1 VPLTGLR
8 SFSRAVAISTIWV
21 RKDTDRPSTVA
32 VSRTRRACR
41 RGYRP
46 PAPPG
51 TGSSD
56 HRLVFEV
63 LSGTR
68 AAPEPA
74 VSSRSVCWS
83 CGAGWVRRRTRH
95 SVPPIRAGAGPA
107 GKATKSGVGEL
118 LAMRPGGR
126 LLPRPALVGSA
137 ITCSQERSLRA
148 TCAARAARPGR
159 PRRRRRG
166 GGWCG
171 GSGLPRPP
179 GWPRRAPG
187 SWGGSAKS
195 QAIVLNAR
203 CMRDERRLAG
213 R

>member
-1 VPLTGLR
+1 MPLTGLR

-118 LAMRPGGR
+118 LAMRPGGQ
-126 LLPRPALVGSA
+126 LLPRPALHSGP
-137 ITCSQERSLRA
+137 RSPV
-148 TCAARAARPGR
+148 ARSVPWGR
-159 PRRRRRG
+159 PVQ
-166 GGWCG
+166 
-171 GSGLPRPP
+171 
-179 GWPRRAPG
+179 RALLG
-187 SWGGSAKS
+187 RAD
-195 QAIVLNAR
+195 
-203 CMRDERRLAG
+203 RDVVEGAAVGVAG
-213 R
+213 RIAKATGMAKACTRVLRWKCEIPGHCAERAMYAR

>member
-118 LAMRPGGR
+118 LAMRPGGQ
-126 LLPRPALVGSA
+126 LLPRPALHSGP
-137 ITCSQERSLRA
+137 RSPV
-148 TCAARAARPGR
+148 ARSVPWGR
-159 PRRRRRG
+159 PVQRALLGRADRDVVEGAAVGVAGRDCQGHRDG
-166 GGWCG
+166 QGVHQGPG
-171 GSGLPRPP
+171 VEVRNPRP
-179 GWPRRAPG
+179 
-187 SWGGSAKS
+187 
-195 QAIVLNAR
+195 L
-203 CMRDERRLAG
+203 C
-213 R
+213 